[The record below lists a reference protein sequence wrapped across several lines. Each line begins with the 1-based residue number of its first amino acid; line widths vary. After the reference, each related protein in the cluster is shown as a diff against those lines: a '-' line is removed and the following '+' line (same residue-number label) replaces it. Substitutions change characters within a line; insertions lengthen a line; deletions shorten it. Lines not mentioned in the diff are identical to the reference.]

1 MVLSSRVPLPLS
13 PYSLW
18 LTLWPSVLL
27 VPTHPGQES
36 GNIPAHPGGGASPGR
51 GVLVMVQGK
60 VAAGTFEA
68 TLGVQPQLLYS
79 TRPFFCLLSDLILPA
94 PLGRKPLGLRG
105 LIFTGTEVE

>member
-1 MVLSSRVPLPLS
+1 
-13 PYSLW
+13 
-18 LTLWPSVLL
+18 
-27 VPTHPGQES
+27 
-36 GNIPAHPGGGASPGR
+36 
-51 GVLVMVQGK
+51 MVQGK